1 MALIDS
7 GNTSIQMPASEFRQL
22 KKYMMKQDPTI
33 RSRNIEGNEILISKL
48 SCKELAKKLDPLEFT
63 LHHTKIKIKPLG
75 YLYQLSDSQKDCFI
89 GVQSIPDRFNQY
101 RLGTI
106 FLRNFYTGLNYHYN
120 SLLIGL
126 NQGTTDAEIQ
136 GAAPNPYKPKSNHGA
151 IIFVIAFLVLM
162 FAIAIFFYFRS
173 QRIEHQRT
181 IVFAGPS
188 DMSETKKR
196 YKNGVEIKPSEAS
209 KNKTAAINESTM
221 ESLDLS
227 NEDKLL

>member
-1 MALIDS
+1 
-7 GNTSIQMPASEFRQL
+7 MPDSEFRQL
-22 KKYMMKQDPTI
+22 KKYMMLKDHSI
-33 RSRNIEGNEILISKL
+33 KVREIDGNEILVSSL
-48 SCKELAKKLDPLEFT
+48 SCENLAKKLDPLEFM
-63 LHHTKIKIKPLG
+63 LHHTKIKIKPMG
-75 YLYQLSDSQKDCFI
+75 YLYSFINQKDCFI

-126 NQGTTDAEIQ
+126 NQGTTDAEIM
-136 GAAPNPYKPKSNHGA
+136 GAAPNPFKPKTNHGA

-173 QRIEHQRT
+173 QRIEQQRT

-188 DMSETKKR
+188 DMSENKKR
-196 YKNGVEIKPSEAS
+196 YKNGVEIKPSEQ
-209 KNKTAAINESTM
+209 
-221 ESLDLS
+221 
-227 NEDKLL
+227 

>member
-1 MALIDS
+1 
-7 GNTSIQMPASEFRQL
+7 MPDSEFRQL
-22 KKYMMKQDPTI
+22 KKYMMLKDHSI
-33 RSRNIEGNEILISKL
+33 KVREIDGNEILVSSL
-48 SCKELAKKLDPLEFT
+48 SCENLAKKLDPLEFM
-63 LHHTKIKIKPLG
+63 LHHTKIKIKPMG
-75 YLYQLSDSQKDCFI
+75 YLYSFLNQKDCFI

-126 NQGTTDAEIQ
+126 NQGTTDAEIM
-136 GAAPNPYKPKSNHGA
+136 GAAPNPFKPKTNHGA

-173 QRIEHQRT
+173 QRIEQQRT

-196 YKNGVEIKPSEAS
+196 YKNGVEIKPSEQS
-209 KNKTAAINESTM
+209 KSKTAINESNNDM
-221 ESLDLS
+221 EELDLS
-227 NEDKLL
+227 KEDKLLDD

>member
-1 MALIDS
+1 
-7 GNTSIQMPASEFRQL
+7 MPDSEFRQL
-22 KKYMMKQDPTI
+22 KKYMMLKDHTI
-33 RSRNIEGNEILISKL
+33 KVREIEGNEILVSSL
-48 SCKELAKKLDPLEFT
+48 SCENLAKKLDPLEFM
-63 LHHTKIKIKPLG
+63 LHHTKIKIKPMG
-75 YLYQLSDSQKDCFI
+75 YLYSFLNQKDCFI

-126 NQGTTDAEIQ
+126 NQGTTDAEIM
-136 GAAPNPYKPKSNHGA
+136 GAAPNPYKPKTNHGA

-173 QRIEHQRT
+173 QRIEQQRT

-196 YKNGVEIKPSEAS
+196 YKNGVEIKPSEQS
-209 KNKTAAINESTM
+209 KSKTAINESNNDM
-221 ESLDLS
+221 EELDLS
-227 NEDKLL
+227 KEDKLLDD

>member
-1 MALIDS
+1 
-7 GNTSIQMPASEFRQL
+7 MPDSEFKQL
-22 KKYMMKQDPTI
+22 KKYMMRQDRTI
-33 RSRNIEGNEILISKL
+33 KTREIDGNEILVSGL
-48 SCKELAKKLDPLEFT
+48 SCDVLAKKLDPLEFM
-63 LHHTKIKIKPLG
+63 LHHTKIKIKPQG
-75 YLYQLSDSQKDCFI
+75 YLYSFERQKDCFI

-126 NQGTTDAEIQ
+126 NQGTTDAEIM
-136 GAAPNPYKPKSNHGA
+136 GKAPNPYKPKSNHGA
-151 IIFVIAFLVLM
+151 IIFVIAFLILM

-173 QRIEHQRT
+173 QRIENQRT

-209 KNKTAAINESTM
+209 KNKTAINESNM
-221 ESLDLS
+221 ESLDIS
-227 NEDKLL
+227 NEDKLLEDD

>member
-1 MALIDS
+1 
-7 GNTSIQMPASEFRQL
+7 MPDSEFRQL
-22 KKYMMKQDPTI
+22 KKYMMLKD
-33 RSRNIEGNEILISKL
+33 RSIKVREIDGNEILVSSL
-48 SCKELAKKLDPLEFT
+48 SCENLAKKLDPLEFM
-63 LHHTKIKIKPLG
+63 LHHTKIKIKPMG
-75 YLYQLSDSQKDCFI
+75 YLYSFLNQKDCFI

-126 NQGTTDAEIQ
+126 NQGTTDAEIM
-136 GAAPNPYKPKSNHGA
+136 GAAPNPFKPKTNHGA

-173 QRIEHQRT
+173 QRIEQQRT

-196 YKNGVEIKPSEAS
+196 YKNGVEIKPSEQ
-209 KNKTAAINESTM
+209 
-221 ESLDLS
+221 
-227 NEDKLL
+227 